1 MIFQTGLMPPA
12 VDMGIVGHALYF
24 PQLPLKETALEGVHH
39 LLPGFAVTFEN
50 GEATEHQYWCPWDYI
65 APSAASRT
73 MVEGL
78 REVVRSTHRAWGR
91 CFKNVVVGLS
101 GGLDSSIVEIGR
113 AACWERVCQYVESS
127 VGAGSL
133 TKKK

>member
-91 CFKNVVVGLS
+91 RSEEHTSEL
-101 GGLDSSIVEIGR
+101 
-113 AACWERVCQYVESS
+113 Q
-127 VGAGSL
+127 SL
-133 TKKK
+133 MRISYAVFRLKKKPHNTKD